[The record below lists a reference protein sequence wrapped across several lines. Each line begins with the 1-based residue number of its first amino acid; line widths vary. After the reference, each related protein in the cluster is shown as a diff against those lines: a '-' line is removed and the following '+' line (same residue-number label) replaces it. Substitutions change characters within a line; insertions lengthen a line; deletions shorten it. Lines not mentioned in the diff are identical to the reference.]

1 MFKNLSIRT
10 KLLALVLIPF
20 ATIIVL
26 SFNIIL
32 KDVKEAKNMDEVHSI
47 VMLSSKISAFVH
59 ETQKER
65 GMTAGFVGSNG
76 VKFKDKLPLQRNQT
90 NIRLGELD
98 AFISEYNIMG
108 MYSKIDDAIK
118 EMHHD
123 IEKLNSTRSNIDNL
137 NISLKN
143 AIAYY
148 TNMNSK
154 ILSIVSTA
162 ANITS
167 DTQTARSI
175 VSYSNFLNSK
185 ENAGI
190 ERAIGTGAFANHG
203 FKGNAKRK
211 FIKLVTIQDT
221 YLNVFFAY
229 ANKEQREFY
238 NDTLIGTAVQNVN
251 KMRSELLNKTNFTS
265 DATFFFGEITKK
277 IGLLKK
283 IDNFIAKDIINNTE
297 EKLDELNVAIIKVSV
312 IILILIII
320 MGLIGFFIMRDI
332 SNSIENLQTG
342 LFSFFDFLNGKASH
356 SKLVEITNQDEI
368 GAMAKIINKNIKNTE
383 KLVTEDRIVL
393 DEIKDVLIKLENGF
407 TSYNITSSTSNEQIE
422 TIKNNLNKMIYSLD
436 DNLNEVNKILV
447 AYGNSNFTYDLKQ
460 CKRLTGTFGTLFLNT
475 KLLGT
480 NTSELLAMIK
490 NTSDTLASNIN
501 TLTDSSN
508 NLSTASNEQ
517 AASLEEASAALEE
530 ITSTVISNA
539 TNVSNMSKYASEVT
553 ISVNNGEK
561 LAKDT
566 TEAMDEIN
574 SEVSAISEAITVIDQ
589 IAFQTNILSL
599 NAAVEAATAGEA
611 GKGFAV
617 VAQEVRNLASR
628 SADAANEIKVL
639 VENATKKAN
648 NGKTISTQMIE
659 GYSKLNENISNTINL
674 INDIE
679 TSSKEQKIGIEQI
692 NNTVQE
698 LDHKT
703 QQNAREASSIT
714 SLANK
719 IDTLS
724 NSLNEVSSNAK
735 FDFEIIK
742 QTCDVSLQ
750 NLSSSLKHDH
760 IKFKDENYSKLNTNS
775 SMWSV
780 TTHSSCKLGK
790 WIAQSEL
797 EGKEYTKTPN
807 WKNLKYIHEKVHTNV
822 QSLVNENS
830 TKSSND
836 TLKRISVDV
845 ESSITD
851 VFDMLDI
858 VKADNC
864 KQ

>member
-760 IKFKDENYSKLNTNS
+760 IKFKDENYSKLNSNS